1 MTAIARPT
9 RPTRPATAPEP
20 ARRTGRVAGRWGWGL
35 TAVLVAF
42 LLFDA
47 VGKLAMNAYVVEV
60 SSGLM
65 GFPPATVPVIGG
77 VLLLCTVLFV
87 IPRTAI
93 VGAVALSAYLGGAV
107 CAQLRI
113 EADLFSTMLF
123 PVYFG
128 VLVWVAMLLR
138 SRATRELV
146 KAGS

>member
-1 MTAIARPT
+1 MATITSPT
-9 RPTRPATAPEP
+9 SPTDTTPRTERT
-20 ARRTGRVAGRWGWGL
+20 RRSGVVASRIGWVL
-35 TAVLVAF
+35 TALLVLF

-47 VGKLAMNAYVVEV
+47 VTKLVSQSYVVEA
-60 SSGLM
+60 SGLM

-77 VLLLCTVLFV
+77 VLLLCVVLFV

-93 VGAVALSAYLGGAV
+93 VGAVALTGYLGGAV

-138 SRATRELV
+138 SRATRDLV
-146 KAGS
+146 RVGS